1 MGNIVMAQGGI
12 PIQQGM
18 YEESSTKKAELGRL
32 LPLLDGR
39 CFRYCKCNAS
49 AGVAHAKMAA
59 ASLVVANDNAVT
71 QTGMTNAISGASI
84 GAKVIKVLLAAAT
97 TVNLYED
104 GLLTIEDSTGQGYC
118 YRIKSNKAGGAT
130 VAAPCELTL
139 YDPLVVALSATS
151 IITLTMNR
159 RKNVIINP
167 NGTQAS
173 VAVGVPLI
181 DVTADYYFWA
191 QTKGY
196 AALIIVSATTIGY
209 LVGPGAADGACDAAA
224 GTTQKPWG
232 TCVQIGT
239 SGNYITV
246 DLDLEG

>member
-1 MGNIVMAQGGI
+1 MGNIVIAQGGI

-18 YEESSTKKAELGRL
+18 YEDSATKKAELGRL

-39 CFRYCKCNAS
+39 IFRYCKAAAS
-49 AGVAHAKMAA
+49 IAHAKMAA

-71 QTGMTNAISGASI
+71 QTGMTVTISGAHI

-97 TVNLYED
+97 TKNLYED
-104 GLLTIEDSTGQGYC
+104 GLLTIEDGTGQGYC
-118 YRIKSNKAGGAT
+118 YRIKSNKAGGDAVAT
-130 VAAPCELTL
+130 PCELTL
-139 YDPLVVALSATS
+139 YDPIVVALDETTVL
-151 IITLTMNR
+151 TLTLNR

-167 NGTQAS
+167 SGTQAS

-181 DVTADYYFWA
+181 DITTAKPYFWA

-196 AALIIVSATTIGY
+196 AALIIVTATTIGY
-209 LVGPGAADGACDAAA
+209 LVGPGAGDGACDVAT

-232 TCVQIGT
+232 TCVQIAS

-246 DLDLEG
+246 DLNLEG